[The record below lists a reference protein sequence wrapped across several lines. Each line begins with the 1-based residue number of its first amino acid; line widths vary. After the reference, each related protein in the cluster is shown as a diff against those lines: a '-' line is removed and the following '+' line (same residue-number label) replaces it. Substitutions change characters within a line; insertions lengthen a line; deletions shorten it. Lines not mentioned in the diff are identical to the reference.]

1 MVTSTGI
8 KALVM
13 EKITLKCQWG
23 SQFENNLAKKKVN
36 TICEERNNIWLIKRI
51 KLLIATNQ
59 VSEIILDIAANI
71 YVLHIHRHCLINP
84 CNRPIR

>member
-13 EKITLKCQWG
+13 EKITLKWQWG

-36 TICEERNNIWLIKRI
+36 TICEECNNIWLINRI
-51 KLLIATNQ
+51 KLLIATDQ

-71 YVLHIHRHCLINP
+71 YMLHTL
-84 CNRPIR
+84 